1 MYNVRW
7 TVLTLSC
14 LRDWTPVKFQR
25 SGFVS
30 LLKARA
36 WNLCRAKVQS
46 ATSHLPFFV
55 YIFLGNTVLVLQ
67 LLAMQY

>member
-1 MYNVRW
+1 MENIMKRPVYNVRW
-7 TVLTLSC
+7 TVSALSC
-14 LRDWTPVKFQR
+14 LRDWTRVNFQR

-46 ATSHLPFFV
+46 ATSHLPFSV
-55 YIFLGNTVLVLQ
+55 YIS
-67 LLAMQY
+67 